1 MKTFI
6 PLGIPP
12 VISMVA
18 RELNQNTLENNPE
31 VMTQLASRLGL
42 PPSLAFHDVYSL
54 SEPSL
59 LSLIP
64 RPAYALLVIIPM
76 TPTWNELRKT
86 EDGSREIYSG
96 SGPQEPVIW
105 FKQTIGH
112 ACGLI
117 GLLHSVLNGPA
128 AEMITQKSELQRLL
142 KEAIPLKTMERA
154 KLLEDSDV
162 LEAAH
167 HAAAVAGDT
176 EAPDVGTAERL
187 GNHFIA
193 FVKGKDGHLW
203 ELEGNRKGPLDR
215 GPLGESDDVL
225 SEKALEM
232 GIKRYVKL
240 EEEAGG
246 KELRFSCL
254 ALAPKQE

>member
-6 PLGIPP
+6 PLGITPRDLHR
-12 VISMVA
+12 VV
-18 RELNQNTLENNPE
+18 RELKPNILENNPD
-31 VMTQLASRLGL
+31 VMTHLATGLGL
-42 PPSLAFHDVYSL
+42 PPTLAFHDVYSL
-54 SEPSL
+54 DEPSL

-64 RPAYALLVIIPM
+64 RPAYALLVTIPM
-76 TPTWNELRKT
+76 TP
-86 EDGSREIYSG
+86 EDGSVENYSG

-117 GLLHSVLNGPA
+117 GLLHSVLNGPV
-128 AEMITQKSELQRLL
+128 AEMITQKSELHRLL
-142 KEAIPLKTMERA
+142 REAIPLKTMERA

-176 EAPDVGTAERL
+176 AAPDMDTAERL

-215 GPLGESDDVL
+215 GPLGENDDVL
-225 SEKALEM
+225 SEKALEL
-232 GIKRYVKL
+232 GIKRYVRL

-254 ALAPKQE
+254 ALAAKQE

>member
-1 MKTFI
+1 MST
-6 PLGIPP
+6 
-12 VISMVA
+12 
-18 RELNQNTLENNPE
+18 
-31 VMTQLASRLGL
+31 LASSLGVSPAL
-42 PPSLAFHDVYSL
+42 GFHDIYSI
-54 SEPSL
+54 SDPDL
-59 LSLIP
+59 LSFIP
-64 RPAYALLVIIPM
+64 RPVYALIFLCPA
-76 TPTWNELRKT
+76 
-86 EDGSREIYSG
+86 SIYHRARDAEHAAMPEYAA
-96 SGPQEPVIW
+96 SGPAEPVIW

-128 AEMITQKSELQRLL
+128 AEMIVQKSELHRLL
-142 KEAIPLKTMERA
+142 SEAIPLKTMERA

-167 HAAAVAGDT
+167 HAAAVSGDT
-176 EAPDVGTAERL
+176 AAPDMDSAERL

-215 GPLGESDDVL
+215 GVLGENEDVL
-225 SEKALEM
+225 SERALEL

-254 ALAPKQE
+254 ALAPKQD

>member
-1 MKTFI
+1 
-6 PLGIPP
+6 
-12 VISMVA
+12 
-18 RELNQNTLENNPE
+18 
-31 VMTQLASRLGL
+31 
-42 PPSLAFHDVYSL
+42 
-54 SEPSL
+54 
-59 LSLIP
+59 
-64 RPAYALLVIIPM
+64 
-76 TPTWNELRKT
+76 
-86 EDGSREIYSG
+86 
-96 SGPQEPVIW
+96 
-105 FKQTIGH
+105 
-112 ACGLI
+112 
-117 GLLHSVLNGPA
+117 
-128 AEMITQKSELQRLL
+128 MITQKSELQRLL

>member
-1 MKTFI
+1 
-6 PLGIPP
+6 
-12 VISMVA
+12 
-18 RELNQNTLENNPE
+18 
-31 VMTQLASRLGL
+31 MTSLASGLGL
-42 PPSLAFHDVYSL
+42 PPFLAFHDVYSL
-54 SEPSL
+54 DEPSM

-64 RPAYALLVIIPM
+64 RPAYALLVTIPI
-76 TPTWNELRKT
+76 TPTSNEVRKA
-86 EDGSREIYSG
+86 EDGSHVDYSG
-96 SGPQEPVIW
+96 SGSQEPIIW

-128 AEMITQKSELQRLL
+128 AEMIVQKSELHRLL
-142 KEAIPLKTMERA
+142 EEAIPLKVTERA

-162 LEAAH
+162 LESAH
-167 HAAAVAGDT
+167 HAAAVSGDT
-176 EAPDVGTAERL
+176 EAPDMDAAERL

-203 ELEGNRKGPLDR
+203 ELEGGRKGPLDR
-215 GPLGESDDVL
+215 GLLGGNEDVL
-225 SEKALEM
+225 SEKALEL
-232 GIKRYVKL
+232 GIKRYMKL

-254 ALAPKQE
+254 ALAPKQD

>member
-1 MKTFI
+1 
-6 PLGIPP
+6 
-12 VISMVA
+12 
-18 RELNQNTLENNPE
+18 
-31 VMTQLASRLGL
+31 MTQLASQLGL
-42 PPSLAFHDVYSL
+42 PPTLAFHDVYSL
-54 SEPSL
+54 YEPSI

-64 RPAYALLVIIPM
+64 RPAYALLVTIPM

-86 EDGSREIYSG
+86 EDCSRENYSG
-96 SGPQEPVIW
+96 SGSQEPVIW
-105 FKQTIGH
+105 FKQTIGN

-117 GLLHSVLNGPA
+117 GLLHSVLNGPVA
-128 AEMITQKSELQRLL
+128 GMITQNSELHRLL
-142 KEAIPLKTMERA
+142 KEAIPLKMMDRA

-176 EAPDVGTAERL
+176 EIPDASERL

-203 ELEGNRKGPLDR
+203 ELEGDRKGPLDR
-215 GPLGESDDVL
+215 GLLGESDDVL
-225 SEKALEM
+225 SEKALELSM
-232 GIKRYVKL
+232 KRYVKL

-254 ALAPKQE
+254 ALTPKQE

>member
-1 MKTFI
+1 
-6 PLGIPP
+6 
-12 VISMVA
+12 
-18 RELNQNTLENNPE
+18 
-31 VMTQLASRLGL
+31 MTHLASELGL
-42 PPSLAFHDVYSL
+42 PPTLAFHDVYSL
-54 SEPSL
+54 DEPSL
-59 LSLIP
+59 ISLIP
-64 RPAYALLVIIPM
+64 RPAYALLVTIPM
-76 TPTWNELRKT
+76 TPSWNEVRKA
-86 EDGSREIYSG
+86 EDGPRENYSG
-96 SGPQEPVIW
+96 AGSQEPVIW

-128 AEMITQKSELQRLL
+128 AEMIAQKSELHRLL
-142 KEAIPLKTMERA
+142 SEAIPLKTTERA

-167 HAAAVAGDT
+167 HAAAVSGDT
-176 EAPDVGTAERL
+176 AAPDMDSAERL

-215 GPLGESDDVL
+215 GVLGENEDVL
-225 SEKALEM
+225 SERALEL

-254 ALAPKQE
+254 ALAPKQD

>member
-1 MKTFI
+1 
-6 PLGIPP
+6 
-12 VISMVA
+12 
-18 RELNQNTLENNPE
+18 
-31 VMTQLASRLGL
+31 MTQLASQLGL
-42 PPSLAFHDVYSL
+42 PPTLAFHDVYSL

-64 RPAYALLVIIPM
+64 RPAYALLVTIPM

-86 EDGSREIYSG
+86 EDGSRENYSG

-176 EAPDVGTAERL
+176 EAPDMDTAERL

-215 GPLGESDDVL
+215 GLLGESDDVL

>member
-1 MKTFI
+1 
-6 PLGIPP
+6 LVYP
-12 VISMVA
+12 VISSIVA
-18 RELNQNTLENNPE
+18 REITSSPPENNPD
-31 VMTQLASRLGL
+31 VMTHLATQLGL
-42 PPSLAFHDVYSL
+42 PSTLAFYDVYSL
-54 SEPSL
+54 TEPSL

-64 RPAYALLVIIPM
+64 RPAHALLVTIPM
-76 TPTWNELRKT
+76 TPAWNAVRQAE
-86 EDGSREIYSG
+86 ESSVGNYSG
-96 SGPQEPVIW
+96 SGPQEPVLW

-128 AEMITQKSELQRLL
+128 AEMIVEKSELQRLL
-142 KEAIPLKTMERA
+142 KEAIPLKTVERA

-176 EAPDVGTAERL
+176 EAPDIDTAERL

-203 ELEGNRKGPLDR
+203 ELEGSRKGPLDR
-215 GPLGESDDVL
+215 GLLGEGDDVL
-225 SEKALEM
+225 SERALEL

-254 ALAPKQE
+254 ALAPKEE